1 MIKTIAMN
9 GTRQKVVIDAGVEI
23 EKLSDRIQEKN
34 CLLDGYGALF
44 EGICITAPSD
54 NLWWIFIS
62 DYTEAKQENTQTMTD
77 FIELKPWG
85 TIVLPRNRQLQAL
98 NQPLLMGQSG
108 DVVSIIAR

>member
-54 NLWWIFIS
+54 NL
-62 DYTEAKQENTQTMTD
+62 
-77 FIELKPWG
+77 
-85 TIVLPRNRQLQAL
+85 
-98 NQPLLMGQSG
+98 
-108 DVVSIIAR
+108 